1 MFPKIPHPPHTKI
14 AWPRERLAAIDF
26 IDEAS
31 RQNTV
36 YGMLEFDVTT
46 PLALVREHEVRTGEK
61 LSFTSYIIRC
71 VAKAVEEQKRIAAYR
86 EKDKGLV
93 VFEDVDVSTL
103 IERKFDGGHHPT
115 LYYVRNA
122 NQKSFIEIHRELRE
136 SQDRKVDEK
145 TLTEEKTTSFLRM
158 PRFIRKWMLRAM
170 RRDPFIKKFATGTVG
185 VTSVGMLAPSNRRSW
200 ILPVSPYTLMIG
212 IGAFYKAPAVVD
224 DRIEAREMVALTVCV
239 DHDVVDGGPAAR
251 FTTRFGQLIEAGF
264 ELPGGPEEV
273 QTDT

>member
-1 MFPKIPHPPHTKI
+1 M
-14 AWPRERLAAIDF
+14 RE
-26 IDEAS
+26 
-31 RQNTV
+31 
-36 YGMLEFDVTT
+36 
-46 PLALVREHEVRTGEK
+46 
-61 LSFTSYIIRC
+61 
-71 VAKAVEEQKRIAAYR
+71 
-86 EKDKGLV
+86 
-93 VFEDVDVSTL
+93 
-103 IERKFDGGHHPT
+103 FDGGHHPT

-122 NQKSFIEIHRELRE
+122 NQESFIEIHRELRE

-145 TLTEEKTTSFLRM
+145 SLTEEKTTSFLQI